1 MSYEVSIPTSLI
13 YDNRLSELELRLYLI
28 IRDNCNIDGYSEI
41 KNPKLEKLLSITD
54 GWIRKSL
61 ANLEKY
67 GYIVRKHDVKKND
80 IYKKNIRRVIWI
92 KEAWLRYK
100 DSKKKQAH
108 FASHAKP
115 TNDKRKFIHHL
126 RENVSGQPL
135 TIKHAN
141 GHIESYIIKD
151 GFLHYANDGKMLRT
165 PDATEVNQILFSNRY
180 AVLQDPTAM
189 IVEKQSAEQME
200 MSKLM
205 QRMAELKRVM

>member
-28 IRDNCNIDGYSEI
+28 IRDNCNMDGYSEI
-41 KNPKLEKLLSITD
+41 RNKKLADLIGKSEERT
-54 GWIRKSL
+54 RKIL
-61 ANLEKY
+61 ADLAKT
-67 GYIVRKHDVKKND
+67 GHIVIKHDVKKND
-80 IYKKNIRRVIWI
+80 IYPKNIRRVIWI

-115 TNDKRKFIHHL
+115 TNDKKKFIQHL

-135 TIKHAN
+135 TIKHAD

-151 GFLHYANDGKMLRT
+151 GYLHYANDGKMLRT

-180 AVLQDPTAM
+180 AVLEDPTAM

-200 MSKLM
+200 MTQLM
-205 QRMAELKRVM
+205 QRMAELKRIM